1 MNRTIVIGIAGI
13 VFVLI
18 ALGLN
23 FWLLGE
29 DESDQPVVATTPVI
43 VTPEPQ
49 PAPAPA
55 PEPASTPAPIPAPA
69 PEP

>member
-29 DESDQPVVATTPVI
+29 DEPDQPVVATTPVT
-43 VTPEPQ
+43 VTPTPEPQ
-49 PAPAPA
+49 PAPTPA
-55 PEPASTPAPIPAPA
+55 PEPAST
-69 PEP
+69 